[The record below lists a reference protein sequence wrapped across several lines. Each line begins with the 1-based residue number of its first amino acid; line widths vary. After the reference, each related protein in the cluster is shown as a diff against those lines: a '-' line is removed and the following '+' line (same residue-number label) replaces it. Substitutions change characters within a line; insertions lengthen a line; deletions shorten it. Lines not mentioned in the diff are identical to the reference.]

1 MKRSSSFILA
11 LVASL
16 AIWLVSNLSRETT
29 GLVSVPVIAH
39 SSIVGRSEAAMESV
53 QVTANVTASGFRLLG
68 LALRGGR
75 PVNVMVE
82 PEHLHHMEGD
92 FFSISAGNL
101 VRYTDAIFGLQTK
114 AQFAFDY
121 IMVRF
126 APESYKKVPV
136 VAVKQIRF
144 REQYM
149 ATGDIKLTPDSVLVY
164 GNPSRISGINQ
175 ILTRQFSKYDVD
187 RSLHGKVRLEV
198 PAGTRLSAK
207 DASYSLDVSRYVGI
221 TEQVRVG
228 VRNVPEGKVLSVYPS
243 TVNVK
248 FRFIFPISG
257 NPTGSASFY
266 VDYNEFAASIGGKC
280 MVRAEGLPE
289 MTISWEADPE
299 FCDCVE
305 SESAGRE

>member
-1 MKRSSSFILA
+1 MLA
-11 LVASL
+11 VVASL
-16 AIWLVSNLSRETT
+16 AIWLVVNLSRETT
-29 GLVSVPVIAH
+29 GLVSLPVIAH

-68 LALRGGR
+68 LALRRNR
-75 PVNVMVE
+75 PVDVQIV
-82 PEHLHHMEGD
+82 PEHIHYLEED
-92 FFSISAGNL
+92 FFSVSANNL
-101 VRYTDAIFGLQTK
+101 VRYSEAIFGPQTK
-114 AQFAFDY
+114 AQFASDY
-121 IMVRF
+121 ITIRF

-136 VAVKQIRF
+136 VPVRQIRF

-149 ATGDIKLTPDSVLVY
+149 ATSDIRLSPDSVLVY
-164 GNPSRISGINQ
+164 GNPSRISGIDQ
-175 ILTRQFSKYDVD
+175 VLTRQISKYDVD
-187 RSLHGKVRLEV
+187 RSLHGKVRLEI

-207 DASYSLDVSRYVGI
+207 EASYALDVSRYVGI
-221 TEQVRVG
+221 TEKVKVG
-228 VRNVPEGKVLSVYPS
+228 VRNVPEGKILSVYPS
-243 TVNVK
+243 SVDVK

-257 NPTGSASFY
+257 NPTGSADFY

-305 SESAGRE
+305 SDVAGRE